1 MTNKSLSL
9 YEVAEAY
16 KSLSALL
23 EDGQQEE
30 LQVYLDGIEMQMKDK
45 VSQVIRFSKN
55 LELTA
60 DAVNTE
66 IDRLKELK
74 KSYEAKSLSL
84 KNYISY
90 SMQKHDI
97 ESVNTD
103 IARLFFRKS
112 TTVEI
117 DEEAK
122 LPQEYLVEKITYAPD
137 KKAIKEA
144 IQKGEIIAGVH
155 LEEHKNL
162 QVK

>member
-16 KSLSALL
+16 QSLSALL

-74 KSYEAKSLSL
+74 KSYEAHSLSL

-97 ESVNTD
+97 DNINTD
-103 IARLFFRKS
+103 IAKLFFRKS

-122 LPQEYLVEKITYAPD
+122 LPQEYLVEKTTYAPD

-144 IQKGEIIAGVH
+144 LLKGEIIDGARIANH
-155 LEEHKNL
+155 NNL
-162 QVK
+162 QIK